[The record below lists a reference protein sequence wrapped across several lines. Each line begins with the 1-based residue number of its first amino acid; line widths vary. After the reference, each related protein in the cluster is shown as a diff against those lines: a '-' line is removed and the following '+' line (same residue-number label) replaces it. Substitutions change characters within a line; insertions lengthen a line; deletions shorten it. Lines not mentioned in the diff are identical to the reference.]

1 MFSEH
6 YRLLWS
12 SNVHLVSWVYMRVGY
27 VFEPRFFIGK
37 NFSISIISGILDKE
51 FLVGIIKN
59 V

>member
-1 MFSEH
+1 
-6 YRLLWS
+6 
-12 SNVHLVSWVYMRVGY
+12 MRVGY

-37 NFSISIISGILDKE
+37 NFLISIISGILDKE